1 MIVAKEVSVAKK
13 PQKVYSSV
21 LVKAVNG
28 FDQVSDRHLF
38 SITLCNLHGRINT
51 HVFGL
56 SRF

>member
-1 MIVAKEVSVAKK
+1 MIVAKK
-13 PQKVYSSV
+13 PEKVYSSV

-38 SITLCNLHGRINT
+38 SITLCNLHRRINI

-56 SRF
+56 SPF